1 MPVQI
6 HTENA
11 LPFGFE
17 PEFSGNI
24 TQHTQADQYQRDG
37 VEGFTT
43 CSDCGVVNSETNTPI
58 FVDCAYAWDKVDEM
72 FASSVRGGA
81 TIPERSS
88 SRGGC
93 GCHVHMSSRR
103 LLNVKTEREREMF
116 CRESIAYTQRH
127 GRMISLD
134 NRTEDQITTEHL
146 SDISMG
152 THRQVDTVKL
162 IVQ

>member
-11 LPFGFE
+11 MPFGLE

-24 TQHTQADQYQRDG
+24 SHHTQADQYQRDG
-37 VEGFTT
+37 IEGFTT
-43 CSDCGVVNSETNTPI
+43 CSDCGVVNSETNSPI
-58 FVDCAYAWDKVDEM
+58 LVDCAFAWAAVEEL

-93 GCHVHMSSRR
+93 GCHGHMSTCR
-103 LLNVKTEREREMF
+103 LLTVETER
-116 CRESIAYTQRH
+116 
-127 GRMISLD
+127 
-134 NRTEDQITTEHL
+134 
-146 SDISMG
+146 
-152 THRQVDTVKL
+152 
-162 IVQ
+162 